1 MKAQVY
7 RYEISQ
13 EVPEPIRTVVAL
25 VVAALLMK
33 LGAFFVGLYNPQFEW
48 SYNIISWMFIILA
61 ILYVV
66 YYILNGPSKAF

>member
-7 RYEISQ
+7 RYE

-25 VVAALLMK
+25 AVAALLMK
-33 LGAFFVGLYNPQFEW
+33 LGAFLWGLYNLQFEW
-48 SYNIISWMFIILA
+48 LYNTLSWMFIILA

-66 YYILNGPSKAF
+66 YYILNGPF